1 MTHGT
6 DGPLEQVIAALE
18 ARPPTFATRAPLAG
32 LLPADPEAD
41 LVAWWQAADVH
52 RQRAPV
58 TDRLKWATAV

>member
-6 DGPLEQVIAALE
+6 AGPLEQVIAAPE
-18 ARPPTFATRAPLAG
+18 ARPAKLATPAPLAG

-58 TDRLKWATAV
+58 TDRPKWATAV